1 MAVGAPGSLYA
12 RLIRWGFARFYHEFA
27 WTYDTVA
34 ALASAGQWRNW
45 TLTALKFA
53 RGATLELGCGTGYV
67 QLALAQHHAGSS
79 VGLDRSPSM
88 IRLTRRRLQRSGFP
102 ASLVRADAG
111 ALPFASASFDTVL
124 ATFPSDYI
132 AAETTIAEIRR
143 VLRPG
148 GMVAIALWARFAD
161 DSPYARLVDVAYRLT
176 LQRSPRNP
184 TSDASIVLQRF
195 AALFERTGLET
206 AFSAVQAPG
215 GIVQYVIGTY
225 RNHDPHL
232 PDS

>member
-1 MAVGAPGSLYA
+1 MAVGAPGSFYA

-34 ALASAGQWRNW
+34 ALVSAGQWRNW

-67 QLALAQHHAGSS
+67 QLALAQCHAGLR

-132 AAETTIAEIRR
+132 AAEATIAEIRR

-148 GMVAIALWARFAD
+148 GTVAIAVWARFAD
-161 DSPYARLVDVAYRLT
+161 DSPYARLSMWPIA
-176 LQRSPRNP
+176 
-184 TSDASIVLQRF
+184 
-195 AALFERTGLET
+195 
-206 AFSAVQAPG
+206 
-215 GIVQYVIGTY
+215 
-225 RNHDPHL
+225 
-232 PDS
+232 

>member
-1 MAVGAPGSLYA
+1 MV
-12 RLIRWGFARFYHEFA
+12 
-27 WTYDTVA
+27 
-34 ALASAGQWRNW
+34 
-45 TLTALKFA
+45 
-53 RGATLELGCGTGYV
+53 
-67 QLALAQHHAGSS
+67 
-79 VGLDRSPSM
+79 
-88 IRLTRRRLQRSGFP
+88 RLTRRRLQRSGFP

-111 ALPFASASFDTVL
+111 ALPFVSASFDTVL

-148 GMVAIALWARFAD
+148 GTVAIAVWARFAD

-184 TSDASIVLQRF
+184 TSTSIVLQRF
-195 AALFERTGLET
+195 AALFERAGLET
-206 AFSAVQAPG
+206 AFSEVQAPG

-225 RNHDPHL
+225 RKHDPHL